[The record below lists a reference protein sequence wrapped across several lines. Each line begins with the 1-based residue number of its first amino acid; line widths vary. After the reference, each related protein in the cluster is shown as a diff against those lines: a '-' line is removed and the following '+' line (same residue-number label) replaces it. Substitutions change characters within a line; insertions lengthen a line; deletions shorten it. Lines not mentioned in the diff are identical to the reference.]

1 MRTPRNATF
10 TRRARRSVI
19 ALALLAVCPLF
30 LAAPAAG
37 VDFGLRGGVYTDQSD
52 PFAGVELLAQ
62 IGSSRWYFNPN
73 AEYVFV
79 EYGDLVTANADVHYD
94 FVVGEPVYIWAG
106 AGLALIFR
114 DRPPRRDD
122 TDAGVNLL
130 AGVGFKPRG
139 SSVRPYIQGKL
150 ILADETEGVIAFGI
164 RF

>member
-79 EYGDLVTANADVHYD
+79 EYGDLVTANA
-94 FVVGEPVYIWAG
+94 
-106 AGLALIFR
+106 LIFR